1 MYFDLYNR
9 SIIEILLDSYYT
21 LTNQSYHL
29 KLDLERAL
37 QSTQIDGQMRLLI
50 FLKFGLNFNVMQ
62 ILETMH
68 LDYNQYEGLLY
79 ELYETIEAIL
89 NGYHTTREPFSETTA
104 TTFEGY
110 IFEVQTKHVNPYNWK
125 RLDGLMEHLAMF
137 HDDLALSVL
146 NLKMNGMD
154 SYNENNT
161 GKYLFDVADD
171 DVTKNKIQIRNAT
184 VDEFYRQDLK
194 NSVFYG
200 DDSLLLAELES
211 KGVA

>member
-1 MYFDLYNR
+1 MDFDLYNR

-21 LTNQSYHL
+21 LSNDSYHL

-37 QSTQIDGQMRLLI
+37 QSIQINGQMRLLI
-50 FLKFGLNFNVMQ
+50 FLRFGLNFNVMQ
-62 ILETMH
+62 TMQTMNIN
-68 LDYNQYEGLLY
+68 YNQYEELLE
-79 ELYETIEAIL
+79 ELYETTEAIM
-89 NGYHTTREPFSETTA
+89 NGYHTQRLPFSEPTA

-110 IFEVQTKHVNPYNWK
+110 VMEVQTKHLNPFKWK
-125 RLDGLMEHLAMF
+125 QLNGLIEQLATF

-146 NLKMNGMD
+146 GAKMNGMD
-154 SYNENNT
+154 SYDANNA
-161 GKYLFDVADD
+161 GKFIFEVPED
-171 DVTKNKIQIRNAT
+171 DVTKNKVQIRNAT